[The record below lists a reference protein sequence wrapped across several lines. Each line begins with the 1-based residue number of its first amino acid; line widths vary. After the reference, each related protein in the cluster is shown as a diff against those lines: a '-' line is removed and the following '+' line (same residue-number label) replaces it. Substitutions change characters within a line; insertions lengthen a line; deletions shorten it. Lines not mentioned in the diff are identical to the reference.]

1 MTRIQLPRAVALP
14 LVMRRGGGAVD
25 QLSADRVRA
34 ILSFGARADAGLGRG
49 WGMIA
54 PGVVLALR
62 FGLAVTRYCGRA
74 W

>member
-14 LVMRRGGGAVD
+14 LVMGGGAVD
-25 QLSADRVRA
+25 QLSGDRVRA